1 MGWTFTITLMVLL
14 FGLGAYR
21 LLSGGQEDVSGLVLK
36 MVISFFLISA
46 MHIMGG
52 LGAFSVMAV
61 LPGVLLALIWAAP
74 LGEMLGGGVS
84 GLLTGSGQAVEERPY
99 YSVAETRRM
108 KSDYVGAIQA
118 IGEQLRKFP
127 GDFEGQ
133 KLLAEIQMEN
143 LRDFDSAQTTLQNI
157 AEQPHQKTGD
167 VAYVL
172 TMLADWQL
180 KYNRDQVGAR
190 KTLEGLMLRFPG
202 TGVELRVAQRVAR
215 MDNIFDNNDSR
226 DVGVLVSECLKH
238 LERHPLDNNTREVL
252 ARIYH
257 GRYERPDLAVGE
269 LIRLTNQ
276 PYQSKKDVAKWLNL
290 AANWHEKA
298 GDLEQARKCLEN
310 IIERMPNTAP
320 ADRSQERLSRL
331 YDARST

>member
-14 FGLGAYR
+14 FGLGTYR
-21 LLSGGQEDVSGLVLK
+21 LLNGGHEDVGGLVLK
-36 MVISFFLISA
+36 MVVSFFLISA

-74 LGEMLGGGVS
+74 LGEILGGGVS
-84 GLLTGSGQAVEERPY
+84 GFLTGSGQMVEARPL
-99 YSVAETRRM
+99 YSVAEARRM
-108 KSDYVGAIQA
+108 KGDYVEAIKA
-118 IGEQLRKFP
+118 IGEQLGKFP

-157 AEQPHQKTGD
+157 ADQPHQKTGD
-167 VAYVL
+167 VAYAL

-180 KYNRDQVGAR
+180 KYTRDQVAAR
-190 KTLEGLMLRFPG
+190 ATLEGLMQRFPG

-215 MDNIFDNNDSR
+215 MYDIFDDNDPR
-226 DVGVLVSECLKH
+226 DTGVLVSECLKH

-257 GRYERPDLAVGE
+257 GRYGRPDLAEGE
-269 LIRLTNQ
+269 LMRLINQ

-290 AANWHEKA
+290 AANWYEKA
-298 GDLEQARKCLEN
+298 GDLERTRKCLEN
-310 IIERMPNTAP
+310 IIERMPNTAH
-320 ADRSQERLSRL
+320 AARSQERLSRL
-331 YDARST
+331 HDARST